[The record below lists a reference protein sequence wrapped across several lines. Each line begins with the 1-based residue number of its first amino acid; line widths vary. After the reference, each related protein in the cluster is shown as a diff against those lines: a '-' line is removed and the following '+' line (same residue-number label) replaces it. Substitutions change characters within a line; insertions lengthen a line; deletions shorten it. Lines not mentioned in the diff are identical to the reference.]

1 MAIEVHVETVVLP
14 GGRIELNV
22 PGLMAGQQAT
32 VTITIKDQQV
42 EKKQSILDF
51 LEQLPG
57 HRIFQNADEVDA
69 YIREERDSWED

>member
-32 VTITIKDQQV
+32 VTITIKDRQIP
-42 EKKQSILDF
+42 KKRSIVDILA
-51 LEQLPG
+51 EIPG
-57 HRIFQNADEVDA
+57 HRMFQNADEVDA